1 MFVQGGNVDL
11 GYRLNSAG
19 NYGYYWSSVSDTS
32 GGAYYLYFD
41 SGFVA
46 PSRNDFWYFGFSVRC
61 VALGSRIRFVAKTT

>member
-1 MFVQGGNVDL
+1 MFVRGGNVNPGGSL
-11 GYRLNSAG
+11 YGAG
-19 NYGYYWSSVSDTS
+19 DYGNYWSSVGDTS

-61 VALGSRIRFVAKTT
+61 VALGG